1 MLITTS
7 MLRDSYAE
15 YANPLDKMK
24 REVDDGVLFRL
35 RTGLYETDARAE
47 PLFLAAAILAPSYV
61 SFETALSF
69 YGLIPERV
77 YAITSASFLQ
87 RKNKV
92 FENCFGRFTYTDVP
106 VEVFPHGISILEK
119 GEYAIK
125 IATKEKAICDTLLKA
140 PVVRS
145 RKGLKHLL
153 FENLRI
159 DEEEF
164 ASCDFKKMR
173 ELARRYKKTNLR
185 LLEAWVEEEYLHE

>member
-7 MLRDSYAE
+7 MLRDRYAE

-35 RTGLYETDARAE
+35 RKGLYETDARAE

-77 YAITSASFLQ
+77 YAITSASFHQ

-92 FENCFGRFTYTDVP
+92 FENFFGRFTYVDVP
-106 VEVFPHGISILEK
+106 VEVFPLGLKILER

-125 IATKEKAICDTLLKA
+125 IATKEKALCDTLSKG

-145 RKGLKHLL
+145 RRELKRLL
-153 FENLRI
+153 FENMRI

-164 ASCDFKKMR
+164 LTCDF
-173 ELARRYKKTNLR
+173 ESLHFLATKYKKTNLR
-185 LLEAWVEEEYLHE
+185 LLADWIKEDYLHE